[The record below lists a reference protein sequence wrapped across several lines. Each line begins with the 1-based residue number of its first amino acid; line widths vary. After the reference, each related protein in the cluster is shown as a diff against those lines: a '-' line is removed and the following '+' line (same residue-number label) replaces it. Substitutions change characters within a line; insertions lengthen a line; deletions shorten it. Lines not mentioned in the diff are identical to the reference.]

1 MSLHNPRAPR
11 RGAVRPAVRTLLS
24 TAIAIALMPVFALQA
39 QTATPDSS
47 SADQQADATKTAAKK
62 DEATQM
68 SEIVVT
74 GARASLDHALTA
86 KQADDHVVEVIASD
100 NLGQMPNVTV
110 AESLVRLPGV
120 NGARDRGNESLA
132 TVRGLGPRMTLG
144 LVNGREIASSEPTRA
159 VRWEIFPTEVVS
171 MVKVY
176 KSQSADLVA
185 GGIGATIDIDTISPL
200 DYSGKSL
207 VGTAGPVYYSE
218 GKDIPGYSPWGNR
231 FGLSWIHKLNENLAV
246 ALGATYQKQKNAN
259 ALMGSWGYTDSTN
272 GKDVTGGS
280 GLTPT
285 PWGAA
290 DELKQ
295 LEQTRNGAMAAVEW
309 RSGNLD
315 VKFDALYSKIDI
327 KEKQNQT
334 WFNGWAYSIW
344 SSGNPYATPG
354 SSYILAD
361 GDVVGGTLANS
372 NLEVDHVIGRYNE
385 IKTLNAYGV
394 NAKWS
399 GDDWTYVGDLST
411 SGARRDNNWR
421 AVWFGDNPST
431 VSYDFRDGVTPTIST
446 TSNGLSWGVN
456 GSNAGPESLRD
467 SIDALA
473 VSAKR
478 QLGGS
483 PFTSIEFGARA
494 ADREKL
500 HRNHSWSQ
508 SGYNQPISA
517 YNGLTYWFP
526 EPDLHVPAMLGGN
539 LDAISQI
546 AFGGWNPSLAS
557 ELLLDHWN
565 VKEKVREA
573 YTKAAYDSTLFG
585 VAVNGNVGV
594 RVVGTD
600 TSSSGYDSIG
610 STVTPSHATNS
621 YNDVLPSATMNFMLD
636 DERILRLAA
645 AKVVARPPLDELR
658 TGRSLSDP
666 VTTVGQLTGSGG
678 NPTLDPFR
686 ATQLDASY
694 EWYFNKEALAAVSV
708 YRKWVD
714 SSIGY
719 KIDHEKI
726 NGYDYLVSGPFNG
739 GGGYINGVEL
749 TFQTPFYFIPHL
761 ENFGIYSNYSYVQS
775 NLKEFSPTDNPLV
788 LSGLAKSTATI
799 DLWYNTGKFEV
810 RLGYKYHSP
819 YTIIYGWNESALSR
833 LESEGIFDLSSYWQ
847 VNDVLSLK
855 LQLGNLTNEKLRAY
869 FDNKPNR
876 LANKDATGGYQAF
889 GRRLALEAT
898 VAF

>member
-1 MSLHNPRAPR
+1 MFSNHSHAPH
-11 RGAVRPAVRTLLS
+11 RGAARTVLS
-24 TAIAIALMPVFALQA
+24 VAIAIALIPAFAQA
-39 QTATPDSS
+39 QTTPDSAAQV
-47 SADQQADATKTAAKK
+47 ADQKQAGSAKTAAKK
-62 DEATQM
+62 EEATQM
-68 SEIVVT
+68 GEVIVT
-74 GARASLDHALTA
+74 GSRASLDHALTA
-86 KQADDHVVEVIASD
+86 KQADDHIVEVIAAD

-159 VRWEIFPTEVVS
+159 VRWEIFPTEIVS

-200 DYSGKSL
+200 EYSGKSL
-207 VGTAGPVYYSE
+207 VLTGGPVYYSE
-218 GKDIPGYSPWGNR
+218 GKDVPHYNPWGDR
-231 FGLSWIHKLNENLAV
+231 FGASWIHKLNDNLAV
-246 ALGATYQKQKNAN
+246 AFGATYQKQKNAN

-280 GLTPT
+280 GITPT

-295 LEQTRNGAMAAVEW
+295 LDQTRTGAMTAVEW
-309 RSGNLD
+309 HSGNLD

-327 KEKQNQT
+327 KENQNQT

-354 SSYILAD
+354 SSYTLQD

-372 NLEVDHVIGRYNE
+372 NLEVDHVIGRYSE
-385 IKTLNAYGV
+385 IKTLNAYGL

-399 GDDWTYVGDLST
+399 GDSWTYVSDLST

-421 AVWFGDNPST
+421 AVWFGGNPAT
-431 VSYDFRDGVTPTIST
+431 VSYDFASGATPSIST
-446 TSNGLSWGVN
+446 SSNDLGWGVS
-456 GSNAGPESLRD
+456 GSNAGPERLRD
-467 SIDALA
+467 NLNALA

-478 QLGGS
+478 ELGDMA
-483 PFTSIEFGARA
+483 FTSIEFGARA
-494 ADREKL
+494 ADRQKE
-500 HRNHSWSQ
+500 HRNFSWSQ
-508 SGYNQPISA
+508 SGYTPPLSA
-517 YNGLTYWFP
+517 YSGLYYWYSM
-526 EPDLHVPAMLGGN
+526 PDLNVPSMLGGN
-539 LDAISQI
+539 LDAISHV

-565 VKEKVREA
+565 VKEQVREA
-573 YTKAAYDSTLFG
+573 YTKATYDSTLFG
-585 VAVNGNVGV
+585 KQVTGNVGV
-594 RVVGTD
+594 RMVD
-600 TSSSGYDSIG
+600 TSTSSVGYDSFG
-610 STVTPSHATNS
+610 STATPSAAKNS
-621 YNDVLPSATMNFMLD
+621 YTDVLPSATMNFMLD
-636 DERILRLAA
+636 EDRILRIAA

-658 TGRSLSDP
+658 TGRTLSDP
-666 VTTVGQLTGSGG
+666 LTTVGQLYGSGG
-678 NPTLDPFR
+678 NPKLDPFR
-686 ATQLDASY
+686 ANQLDASY

-719 KIDHEKI
+719 KVDHETI
-726 NGYDYLVSGPFNG
+726 NGHDYLISGPFNG

-761 ENFGIYSNYSYVQS
+761 ENFGVYSNYSYVQS
-775 NLKEFSPTDNPLV
+775 NLKEFSPADNPLV

-799 DLWYNTGKFEV
+799 DLWYNIGKFEI
-810 RLGYKYHSP
+810 RLGYKYHTP

-833 LESEGIFDLSSYWQ
+833 LESEGIFDLSSNWQ
-847 VNDVLSLK
+847 VNEWLSLK
-855 LQLGNLTNEKLRAY
+855 AQLGNLTNEKLRAY
-869 FDNKPNR
+869 FDNKVGR
-876 LANKDATGGYQAF
+876 LANKDATGGYQSF
-889 GRRLALEAT
+889 GRRFAVEAT